1 MEATLDVI
9 TIGRSSVDLY
19 GQQIGT
25 RLEDVGSF
33 AKSVGGCPS
42 NIAIGC
48 ARLGLKAA
56 VVTRVGDEQ
65 LGNFIREQMVREGV
79 VVDGIKTDPQRLT
92 ALVLLAVE
100 DDRSFPLIF
109 YRDNCADMALDE
121 ADIDPGFIASARMIL
136 VTGTHFSSANTE
148 AAQRK
153 AIAAAR
159 ANGVKVGFDIDYRP
173 NLWGLAGHAAGDKR
187 YIASAA
193 VSARLRT
200 VLPDCDLIVGTEE
213 EVLIASGETELAA
226 ALKAIRALSTATIV
240 LKRGPMGCVVYDG
253 PIPDDLEAG
262 IVGKRFPIEVYN
274 VLGAGDAFM
283 AGFLRGWLSGESLAT
298 SATWANACGALVVS
312 RLLCSPEIPTYEEL
326 QYFLEHGSAH
336 KALRDDEALN
346 HLHWATTRRGEYPV
360 LMALAIDHR
369 PLFEEMAA
377 RTGSALERIG
387 AFKRLA
393 VEAAARVADGQPG
406 FGVLVDD
413 KHGREALFAASR
425 HGLWVGRPLEEPGS
439 RPLRFEL
446 GDDVGS
452 RLIEWPV
459 DHCVKCLCIYHPDDA
474 ADLKSE
480 QLDRLRTVY
489 DAARRI
495 GRELLIEIIASKN
508 GPLDDATVSRA
519 LAEVYARGIK
529 PDWWK
534 LEPQASPGAWRS
546 IDETIRSND
555 RWCRGVVLLGLE
567 APTDVLT
574 AAFAT
579 TRSVETVKGFAVGR
593 TVFADVARSW
603 FAGDLGDDEA
613 TDQIAT
619 RFAALTKSWTRL
631 RQQRVA

>member
-1 MEATLDVI
+1 
-9 TIGRSSVDLY
+9 
-19 GQQIGT
+19 
-25 RLEDVGSF
+25 
-33 AKSVGGCPS
+33 
-42 NIAIGC
+42 
-48 ARLGLKAA
+48 
-56 VVTRVGDEQ
+56 
-65 LGNFIREQMVREGV
+65 
-79 VVDGIKTDPQRLT
+79 
-92 ALVLLAVE
+92 
-100 DDRSFPLIF
+100 
-109 YRDNCADMALDE
+109 
-121 ADIDPGFIASARMIL
+121 
-136 VTGTHFSSANTE
+136 
-148 AAQRK
+148 
-153 AIAAAR
+153 
-159 ANGVKVGFDIDYRP
+159 
-173 NLWGLAGHAAGDKR
+173 
-187 YIASAA
+187 
-193 VSARLRT
+193 
-200 VLPDCDLIVGTEE
+200 
-213 EVLIASGETELAA
+213 
-226 ALKAIRALSTATIV
+226 
-240 LKRGPMGCVVYDG
+240 
-253 PIPDDLEAG
+253 
-262 IVGKRFPIEVYN
+262 
-274 VLGAGDAFM
+274 
-283 AGFLRGWLSGESLAT
+283 
-298 SATWANACGALVVS
+298 
-312 RLLCSPEIPTYEEL
+312 
-326 QYFLEHGSAH
+326 
-336 KALRDDEALN
+336 
-346 HLHWATTRRGEYPV
+346 
-360 LMALAIDHR
+360 MALAIDHR

-377 RTGSALERIG
+377 RTGSGLERIG

-495 GRELLIEIIASKN
+495 GRELLIEFIASKN